1 MNEQIIVTGA
11 GGMLG
16 RAVVKAAHARG
27 LDVVALSHAECDI
40 GDALSSMSSVSAALR
55 RYNAALIINCAGIV
69 PPMGSEGF
77 PSGVANRM
85 WSVNAR
91 GPGIL
96 AAVAARLV
104 HISTDCVFDGAIL
117 GSEYTE
123 ESQPSATGNYAES
136 KLAGEV
142 TQPPHL
148 TIRGSF
154 IGLGRRGLVRWI
166 LDQPQGADVPG
177 YQDWAWNGS
186 YVGAFADRVVEMAIE
201 TSLTG
206 LVHLPGPGVVSKG
219 QLVYWLA
226 KALRPDVNVYQR
238 DAGHRRMV
246 LGSDRIERIDTP
258 WDEMIE
264 RLVDDHRHDT
274 NRS

>member
-1 MNEQIIVTGA
+1 MDEQIIVTGA

-16 RAVVKAAHARG
+16 RAVLEAAHARDLNVVG
-27 LDVVALSHAECDI
+27 LTHADCDI
-40 GDALSSMSSVSAALR
+40 SDPDADQAALR
-55 RYNAALIINCAGIV
+55 DAPLIINCAGVV

-77 PSGVANRM
+77 PSGVPNRM

-91 GPGIL
+91 GPWTL

-117 GSEYTE
+117 EGEYTE